1 MILTYIWYICL
12 ALGLIGIA
20 IDEVCH
26 EKIRNSK
33 YSRAYSLTLVGIAI
47 FSLVTY
53 IAAALAG
60 YRSEGTT
67 LSSMFL
73 IAFPIINLIG
83 RGAKRGSAKRETWYW
98 VLIFVCIIAIAI
110 RLFGY

>member
-1 MILTYIWYICL
+1 MILAYIWYICL

-20 IDEVCH
+20 LDEVCH
-26 EKIRNSK
+26 GKIRDSK
-33 YSRAYSLTLVGIAI
+33 YGHAYSLALVGVTV
-47 FSLVTY
+47 FSLVAY

-98 VLIFVCIIAIAI
+98 VLIFVCVIAIVI